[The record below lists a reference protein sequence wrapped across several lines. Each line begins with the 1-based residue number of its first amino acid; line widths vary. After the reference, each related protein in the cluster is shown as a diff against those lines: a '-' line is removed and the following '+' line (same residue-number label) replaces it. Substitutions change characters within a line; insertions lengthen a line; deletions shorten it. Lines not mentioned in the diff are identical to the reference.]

1 MSSPRT
7 AQRLSRIL
15 SMLPW
20 VIANPGAEVSEVC
33 ERFGYTERELAAD
46 LDLVFVC
53 GLPGYGPGDLMV
65 AYIDEDEVVV
75 EMADYFSQPVRLS
88 SPEAL
93 TLLAAAMAVV
103 STGQAPEALERAA
116 VKLQT
121 VLVPDDPEALVV
133 DLSEPDLVGELR
145 TAAGDGHV
153 VTIEYVGLAAGKETV
168 RDIEPWSVFSTLGN
182 WYVRGFCR
190 LADAE
195 RVFRVDRIRRATST
209 NERFDPPEEPPRPAV
224 GYTPNEADVRAKIRL
239 GPRARWVVD
248 YYPVEIVTAD
258 ESGSIVEFSAGD
270 AAVVARLLLRLGD
283 EAELLEGDEVR
294 ASRNGLGNRI
304 LARYGSA

>member
-1 MSSPRT
+1 
-7 AQRLSRIL
+7 
-15 SMLPW
+15 MLPW
-20 VIANPGAEVSEVC
+20 VLANPGAEVSEVC

-103 STGQAPEALERAA
+103 STGQAPAALERAA
-116 VKLQT
+116 AKLQA

-133 DLSEPDLVGELR
+133 DLTEPDLVGELR
-145 TAAGDGHV
+145 TAAAEGRV

-168 RDIEPWSVFSTLGN
+168 RDIDPWSVFSTLGN
-182 WYVRGFCR
+182 WYVRGYCR
-190 LADAE
+190 LAEAE
-195 RVFRVDRIRRATST
+195 RVFRVDRIRRTTLT
-209 NERFDPPEEPPRPAV
+209 NQRFEPPEEPPRPVV
-224 GYTPNEADVRAKIRL
+224 GYTPNEADVRATIRL

-248 YYPVEIVTAD
+248 YYPVEVVTAD
-258 ESGSIVEFSAGD
+258 AAGSVVDFSAGD
-270 AAVVARLLLRLGD
+270 PAVIARLLLRLGD
-283 EAELLEGDEVR
+283 EAELLEGSEVQ
-294 ASRNGLGNRI
+294 ASRDDLGSRI